1 MVESTILSTRQP
13 QRTIIQTIQVSFV
26 NASLLPF
33 TFLMAGAFKVLYL
46 PESPFHIIGKI
57 HLLSYLEETHILFH
71 NPMF

>member
-33 TFLMAGAFKVLYL
+33 TSLMAGVFKVLYL
-46 PESPFHIIGKI
+46 PESPFYIIGKI
-57 HLLSYLEETHILFH
+57 HLLSYMKETHILFH